1 MTEPVK
7 PNPSEIIE
15 KYSVEINQAA
25 EKWYQRNRNNGGKF
39 SKEDLKQEA
48 ALAAIKACERFDENK
63 GSLGGYVYSSAT
75 REVMKYVQEN
85 TYDLHVSRNTQENEK
100 IHNGWALDLDM
111 RLPNSRGQSED
122 FTLGDLIPAS
132 GELPIDK
139 LERDEEREALIKGLS
154 SLNPI
159 EHDIIKRHKLEGQSI
174 KDIALELGMSTNS
187 LYSIEKKGME
197 KLKNKL
203 HELMGID

>member
-1 MTEPVK
+1 MTEPSK
-7 PNPSEIIE
+7 LNPAEVID
-15 KYSVEINQAA
+15 KFAKEINQAA
-25 EKWYQRNRNNGGKF
+25 NKWYKRNYQNGGKF
-39 SKEDLKQEA
+39 TEEDLRQEA
-48 ALAAIKACERFDENK
+48 ALAAIKACARYDETK
-63 GSLGGYVYSSAT
+63 GSLGGYIYSSCS
-75 REVMKYVQEN
+75 REVMKCVQEN

-111 RLPNSRGQSED
+111 RLRPRGQLSED

-139 LERDEEREALIKGLS
+139 LQREEEKEALLIGLS

-174 KDIALELGMSTNS
+174 KDIATELGMSTNNI
-187 LYSIEKKGME
+187 YSIEKKGMT
-197 KLKNKL
+197 KLKSKL
-203 HELMGID
+203 EELIGIE